1 MSAAAESPREFVY
14 RIRWRPQSM
23 RPGAHTSRRSGM
35 GQLFS
40 GYASLLDHPDPRRLD
55 LRASVRDPF
64 GMLYTRVFR
73 QRAAIPVM
81 LLVDR
86 SASMRFGDKA
96 AFTADFAAAAAR
108 SAAATGDAFGLLT
121 LDDGA
126 QALHL
131 PPTFKRGAAHG
142 LGERL
147 HAAPAL
153 GRRLG
158 DPAALARR
166 LPRQRALVFLVSDFH
181 WADDELDGVLDGLAR
196 HDVVPVVVWHERE
209 YAELPRR
216 GLMSLQDPETGRR
229 RTLFMRPRLARRL
242 RQAYLERRAGLSRRF
257 IRQGRRPFFTGARF
271 DASALTDYFLRTA

>member
-1 MSAAAESPREFVY
+1 MIAETQREFVY

-23 RPGAHTSRRSGM
+23 RPGAHTSQRSGM

-55 LRASVRDPF
+55 LNASVRDPY

-96 AFTADFAAAAAR
+96 AFMAAFADATAR
-108 SAAATGDAFGLLT
+108 SATATGDAFGLLT

-126 QALHL
+126 RALHL
-131 PPTFKRGAAHG
+131 PPTFKRGAAQG
-142 LGERL
+142 VIECLQEG
-147 HAAPAL
+147 PSL

-158 DPAALARR
+158 EPRALATR
-166 LPRQRALVFLVSDFH
+166 LPRERALVFLVSDFH
-181 WADDELDGVLDGLAR
+181 WTTRELDGVLDGLAR

-209 YAELPRR
+209 YSALPRR

-229 RTLFMRPRLARRL
+229 RTLYMRPRLAERL
-242 RQAYLERRAGLSRRF
+242 RRAYAERRAYLARQF
-257 IRQGRRPFFTGARF
+257 MRQGRRPLFAGARF
-271 DASALTDYFLRTA
+271 DASVLTDHFLRTA